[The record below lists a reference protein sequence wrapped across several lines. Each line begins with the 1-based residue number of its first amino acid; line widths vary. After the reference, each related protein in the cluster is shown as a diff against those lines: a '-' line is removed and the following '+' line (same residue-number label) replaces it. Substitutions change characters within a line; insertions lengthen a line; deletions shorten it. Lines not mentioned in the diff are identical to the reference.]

1 MTTTNNDLYI
11 VTGAAGN
18 LGSAIV
24 RKLVSDG
31 KAVRSFVLRGEEAAK
46 HLPEG
51 ANVVEGDV
59 TDISTLETLFA
70 DIPGGTTTYVIHC
83 AAMVSVSNL
92 VADKIWH
99 VNVDG
104 TQYIIDKCREHH
116 ARLIFIGSTG
126 AIPEQPMG
134 TAIKEVESFDPNAV
148 IGIYDQTKAASC
160 QLVLDAIH
168 NGEID
173 GCLILPSGISGPGDY
188 TFGNVAGVI
197 KEYVEGKMPAGVE
210 GTFNCADNR
219 DMAETIIRACKDG
232 RTGESYILGGD
243 MIGMKEVFD
252 ILAERTGLPT
262 IKTILPAGIG
272 KVLGSMSDAAEVITH
287 KPQRMTSFA
296 VYNLVRNNEFDSSK
310 AVAELGYSPRPM
322 AQSIAEEI
330 DWMLEEGIVTIPEP
344 DTRTVGEKF
353 IATNEQIGK
362 DLSAGFNKMAD
373 GVVAG
378 YKAVEHG
385 VVAGYKAVEH
395 GVVAGYKAVEQST
408 VGAFDAVSEA
418 FVEGLTL
425 AAATMPESGM
435 SVEGRAA
442 ALEAL
447 RQKPDEQEKDSL
459 VSDSYDNTE
468 ALSKKF
474 PVLNPTS
481 FESPMERALQNRLL
495 NGFENWNRGFD
506 AWKAWGEILYTPDSM
521 YNVHGVRL
529 TLPEYQKAMNLTLRR
544 NDIQMGAFR
553 NIIANDD
560 WVAIHY
566 DIATINRETGETTPG
581 SVMEFV
587 NFRDYGEG
595 LGTRVVEG
603 WAGTKGDD
611 YQGLMMLLT
620 SEEKEAQNAAM
631 AAIAEHEIPEI
642 DVLAVRYPVLH
653 PTSIRTALGREIR
666 QALLLDF
673 ESWNRGFDEWEKWM
687 GRYLTE
693 DFVCHTDFGDADAK
707 TYHAN
712 AKQWFEGKNTKRVYF
727 DNLLVR
733 DNWAA
738 IQYQTVS
745 TVNGMKEVKSVMQ
758 FFRFV
763 EDEDGVK
770 IAEVWNK

>member
-1 MTTTNNDLYI
+1 MNTTTNNELYI

-24 RKLVSDG
+24 RNLVANE
-31 KAVRSFVLRGEEAAK
+31 KAMRSFVLRGEEAAK

-51 ANVVEGDV
+51 ANVYEGDV
-59 TDISTLETLFA
+59 TDVTTLDTLFS
-70 DIPGGTTTYVIHC
+70 DIPENTAVYCIHC

-104 TQYIIDKCREHH
+104 THNIIDQCKAHS

-126 AIPEQPMG
+126 AIPEEPKG
-134 TAIKEVESFDPNAV
+134 TVIREVECYDPNAV

-160 QLVLDAIH
+160 QLALDAIH

-219 DMAETIIRACKDG
+219 DMAETIVRACKKG

-243 MIGMKEVFD
+243 QIDMKSVFD
-252 ILAERTGLPT
+252 ILAEHTGLPT
-262 IKTILPAGIG
+262 IKTILPAGMG
-272 KVLGSMSDAAEVITH
+272 KFLGSMSDMAEMVTH

-310 AVAELGYSPRPM
+310 AVRELGYNPRSM
-322 AQSIAEEI
+322 EQSIAEEI
-330 DWMLEEGIVTIPEP
+330 DWMINEGVVTLPEPKEP
-344 DTRTVGEKF
+344 DTRSFGEKL
-353 IATNEQIGK
+353 ADTGSAIGHG
-362 DLSAGFNKMAD
+362 LAAGAKAAGH
-373 GVVAG
+373 GVAAG

-385 VVAGYKAVEH
+385 VVAGYTAVADGVEDSIH
-395 GVVAGYKAVEQST
+395 AMGESFREMTMLRAGAPFESTLAVDEAEDGVVN
-408 VGAFDAVSEA
+408 
-418 FVEGLTL
+418 
-425 AAATMPESGM
+425 
-435 SVEGRAA
+435 
-442 ALEAL
+442 
-447 RQKPDEQEKDSL
+447 
-459 VSDSYDNTE
+459 SYDNTE
-468 ALSKKF
+468 KLSKKF
-474 PVLNPTS
+474 PVEHPTTIL
-481 FESPMERALQNRLL
+481 PGMETAIQNRLL

-506 AWKAWGEILYTPDSM
+506 AWKAWGDILYTPDSM

-529 TLPEYQKAMNLTLRR
+529 TLPEYQQAMRLTLRN
-544 NDIQMGAFR
+544 NDIQMGKFR
-553 NIIANDD
+553 NMIINDN

-566 DIATINRETGETTPG
+566 DIATINRETGESKPG

-587 NFRDYGEG
+587 EFENYGEG

-603 WAGTKGDD
+603 WAGTKGKD
-611 YQGLMMLLT
+611 YESLLRLLT
-620 SEEKEAQNAAM
+620 PEEREEQKKAREE
-631 AAIAEHEIPEI
+631 ILSREIPEI
-642 DVLAVRYPVLH
+642 DVLAVRYPVKH
-653 PTSIRTALGREIR
+653 PTSVRTALGREIR
-666 QALLLDF
+666 QAILLDF
-673 ESWNRGFDEWEKWM
+673 DCWNKGYDQWEAWAK
-687 GRYLTE
+687 RTLSE
-693 DFVCHTDFGDADAK
+693 DFICHTDFGDASREQYLDASRVWFDE
-707 TYHAN
+707 
-712 AKQWFEGKNTKRVYF
+712 KQSKCLYF

-738 IQYQTVS
+738 IQYRIVYTE
-745 TVNGMKEVKSVMQ
+745 NGVKEDKSMMQ

-763 EDEDGVK
+763 EEEDGVK
-770 IAEVWNK
+770 LVECWNK

>member
-1 MTTTNNDLYI
+1 MNTSTNNELYI

-24 RKLVSDG
+24 RHLVANG

-51 ANVVEGDV
+51 ANVHEGDV
-59 TDISTLETLFA
+59 TDVATLDRLFS
-70 DIPGGTTTYVIHC
+70 DIPENTAVYCIHC

-104 TQYIIDKCREHH
+104 TQNIIDQCKAHG

-126 AIPEQPMG
+126 AIPEEPKG
-134 TAIKEVESFDPNAV
+134 TIIREVESFDPNAV

-168 NGEID
+168 AGEID

-219 DMAETIIRACKDG
+219 DMAETIVRACKEG
-232 RTGESYILGGD
+232 RSGESYILGGD
-243 MIGMKEVFD
+243 QIGMKEVFD
-252 ILAERTGLPT
+252 ILAEHTGLPT
-262 IKTILPAGIG
+262 IKTILPAGMG
-272 KVLGSMSDAAEVITH
+272 KFLGSMSDMAEMVTH

-310 AVAELGYSPRPM
+310 AMKELGYSPRSM

-330 DWMLEEGIVTIPEP
+330 DWMISEGIVTLPEPKEP
-344 DTRTVGEKF
+344 DTRSFGEKLADTGSAIGHG
-353 IATNEQIGK
+353 IA
-362 DLSAGFNKMAD
+362 AGAKAAGH
-373 GVVAG
+373 GVAVG

-385 VVAGYKAVEH
+385 VVAGYNAVAD
-395 GVVAGYKAVEQST
+395 GVEDSIHAMSENFREMTMLRAGAAYEAAPAVDEK
-408 VGAFDAVSEA
+408 
-418 FVEGLTL
+418 EG
-425 AAATMPESGM
+425 GI
-435 SVEGRAA
+435 VN
-442 ALEAL
+442 
-447 RQKPDEQEKDSL
+447 
-459 VSDSYDNTE
+459 SYDNTE

-474 PVLNPTS
+474 PVEHPTTIL
-481 FESPMERALQNRLL
+481 PGMETAIQNRLL

-506 AWKAWGEILYTPDSM
+506 AWKVWGDILYTPDSM

-529 TLPEYQKAMNLTLRR
+529 TLPEYQQAMNLTLR
-544 NDIQMGAFR
+544 NNNIFMGKFR
-553 NIIANDD
+553 NMIVNDD
-560 WVAIHY
+560 WAAIHY
-566 DIATINRETGETTPG
+566 DIRTINRESGESSDG

-587 NFRDYGEG
+587 QFENYGDG
-595 LGTRVVEG
+595 LDTRVVEG
-603 WAGTKGDD
+603 WAGTKGKD
-611 YQGLMMLLT
+611 YDGLLRLLT
-620 SEEKEAQNAAM
+620 PQEREAQEQARAD
-631 AAIAEHEIPEI
+631 ILSREIPEI

-653 PTSIRTALGREIR
+653 PTSVRTALGREIR
-666 QALLLDF
+666 QAILLDF
-673 ESWNRGFDEWEKWM
+673 DCWNKGFDAWEAWA
-687 GRYLTE
+687 GRTLAD
-693 DFVCHTDFGDADAK
+693 DFVCHTDFGDA
-707 TYHAN
+707 TREQYLEN
-712 AKQWFEGKNTKRVYF
+712 ARQWFEEKDTKRLYF

-738 IQYQTVS
+738 IHYRTVS
-745 TVNGMKEVKSVMQ
+745 TVNGVKEDKSIMQ
-758 FFRFV
+758 FFRFR
-763 EDEDGVK
+763 EEEDGVK
-770 IAEVWNK
+770 LVECWNK

>member
-1 MTTTNNDLYI
+1 MTTNNTNTVLNNELYI

-24 RKLVSDG
+24 RNLVANG

-51 ANVVEGDV
+51 ANVVEGDI
-59 TDISTLETLFA
+59 TDIASLETLFA
-70 DIPGGTTTYVIHC
+70 DIPEGTETYVIHC
-83 AAMVSVSNL
+83 AAMVSVSSL

-104 TQYIIDKCREHH
+104 TRYIIDKCKEHN

-134 TAIKEVESFDPNAV
+134 TAIKEVDHFDPNAV
-148 IGIYDQTKAASC
+148 IGLYDQTKAASS

-168 NGEID
+168 AGEID
-173 GCLILPSGISGPGDY
+173 GCIILPSGISGPGDY
-188 TFGNVAGVI
+188 TFGNVSGVI

-219 DMAETIIRACKDG
+219 DMAETIIRACKEG
-232 RTGESYILGGD
+232 RTGESYILSGD

-252 ILAERTGLPT
+252 ILAEHTGLPT
-262 IKTILPAGIG
+262 IRNILPAGIG
-272 KVLGSMSDAAEVITH
+272 KVLGSMSDMAEKMTH

-310 AVAELGYSPRPM
+310 AIAELGYSPRSM

-330 DWMLEEGIVTIPEP
+330 DWMLEEKIVTIPEP

-353 IATNEQIGK
+353 VETNAQIGRDIAK
-362 DLSAGFNKMAD
+362 

-385 VVAGYKAVEH
+385 TVAGYKAIEH
-395 GVVAGYKAVEQST
+395 GAVAGYKAIEDGF
-408 VGAFDAVSEA
+408 VGAFLTHDGETVEEA
-418 FVEGLTL
+418 K
-425 AAATMPESGM
+425 ARMSGQ
-435 SVEGRAA
+435 G
-442 ALEAL
+442 
-447 RQKPDEQEKDSL
+447 Q
-459 VSDSYDNTE
+459 VSDSYANTE
-468 ALSKKF
+468 ELIRKF
-474 PVLNPTS
+474 PVMNPTAV
-481 FESPMERALQNRLL
+481 ENGLEKKIQNRLL

-506 AWKAWGEILYTPDSM
+506 AWKAWGDILYTPDSI

-529 TLPEYQKAMNLTLRR
+529 TLPEYQRAMNATLRS

-553 NIIANDD
+553 NMIINDD
-560 WVAIHY
+560 WAAIHY
-566 DIATINRETGETTPG
+566 DITTINRETGEETPG

-587 NFRDYGEG
+587 NFNDYGDQV
-595 LGTRVVEG
+595 GTRVVEG
-603 WAGTKGDD
+603 WAGTKGPD
-611 YQGLMMLLT
+611 YQGLVMMLT
-620 SEEKEAQNAAM
+620 PEEREAQEQAM
-631 AAIAEHEIPEI
+631 KEIAEHEIPSV
-642 DVLAVRYPVLH
+642 DVLAVRYPVKY
-653 PTSIRTALGREIR
+653 PTAIRTALGREIR

-673 ESWNRGFDEWEKWM
+673 ESWNRGFDEWEKW
-687 GRYLTE
+687 GERYVTG
-693 DFVCHTDFGDADAK
+693 DFIYHTDFGDANWK
-707 TYHAN
+707 EYHDN
-712 AKQWFEGKNTKRVYF
+712 ARQWMEEKNTKRVYF
-727 DNLLVR
+727 DNLMVR

-738 IQYQTVS
+738 IHYRTVS
-745 TVNGMKEVKSVMQ
+745 TVDGRKEAGSFMQ

-763 EDEDGVK
+763 ETEDGVK

>member
-1 MTTTNNDLYI
+1 MNTSTNNELYI

-24 RKLVSDG
+24 RNLLANG
-31 KAVRSFVLRGEEAAK
+31 KAVRSFVLRGEEAAR

-51 ANVVEGDV
+51 ANVFEGDV

-70 DIPGGTTTYVIHC
+70 DIPENTAVYCIHC

-92 VADKIWH
+92 VAEKIWH

-104 TQYIIDKCREHH
+104 TQYIIDKCKAHN

-126 AIPEQPMG
+126 AIPEQPKG
-134 TAIKEVESFDPNAV
+134 TVIREVEHFDPNAV

-168 NGEID
+168 AGEID

-197 KEYVEGKMPAGVE
+197 KEYAEGKMPAGVE

-219 DMAETIIRACKDG
+219 DMAETIVRACKEG

-243 MIGMKEVFD
+243 QIGMKEVFD
-252 ILAERTGLPT
+252 ILSEHTGLPT
-262 IKTILPAGIG
+262 IKTILPAGVG
-272 KVLGSMSDAAEVITH
+272 KLLGRMSDMAEKVTH

-310 AVAELGYSPRPM
+310 AMRELGYSPRPM

-330 DWMLEEGIVTIPEP
+330 DWMIEEGIVTLPKPREP
-344 DTRTVGEKF
+344 DTRSFGEKLADTGSAIGHG
-353 IATNEQIGK
+353 IA
-362 DLSAGFNKMAD
+362 AGAKAAGH
-373 GVVAG
+373 GVAVG

-385 VVAGYKAVEH
+385 VVAGYNAVADGVEDSIHAMGENFREMTMLRAGAAFESAPAVE
-395 GVVAGYKAVEQST
+395 
-408 VGAFDAVSEA
+408 EA
-418 FVEGLTL
+418 EG
-425 AAATMPESGM
+425 GI
-435 SVEGRAA
+435 VN
-442 ALEAL
+442 
-447 RQKPDEQEKDSL
+447 
-459 VSDSYDNTE
+459 SYDNTE

-474 PVLNPTS
+474 PVEHPTTIL
-481 FESPMERALQNRLL
+481 PGMETAIQNRLL

-506 AWKAWGEILYTPDSM
+506 AWKAWGDILYTPASM

-529 TLPEYQKAMNLTLRR
+529 TLPEYQLAMQLTLRN

-553 NIIANDD
+553 NMIVNDD

-566 DIATINRETGETTPG
+566 DITTINRETGETKPG

-587 NFRDYGEG
+587 QFENYGEG
-595 LGTRVVEG
+595 QDTRVVEG
-603 WAGTKGDD
+603 WAGTKGKD
-611 YQGLMMLLT
+611 YQGLLRLLT
-620 SEEKEAQNAAM
+620 PEEREAQEQAR
-631 AAIAEHEIPEI
+631 AEILSREIPKI
-642 DVLAVRYPVLH
+642 DVLAVRYPVNH
-653 PTSIRTALGREIR
+653 PTSVRTALGREIR
-666 QALLLDF
+666 QAILLDF
-673 ESWNRGFDEWEKWM
+673 DCWNKGYDQWEAWA
-687 GRYLTE
+687 RRTLSE
-693 DFVCHTDFGDADAK
+693 DFVCHTDFGDASREQYLDASRVWFDE
-707 TYHAN
+707 
-712 AKQWFEGKNTKRVYF
+712 KQSKRLYF

-738 IQYQTVS
+738 IQYRIVYTE
-745 TVNGMKEVKSVMQ
+745 NGVKEDKSMMQ

-763 EDEDGVK
+763 EEEDGVK
-770 IAEVWNK
+770 LVECWNK

>member
-1 MTTTNNDLYI
+1 MTTNNDLYI

-51 ANVVEGDV
+51 ANVIEGNV

-70 DIPGGTTTYVIHC
+70 DIPEGTTTYVIHC

-104 TQYIIDKCREHH
+104 TQYVIDKCREHN

-126 AIPEQPMG
+126 AIPEEPMG

-168 NGEID
+168 RGEID

-219 DMAETIIRACKDG
+219 DMAETVIRACKDG

-243 MIGMKEVFD
+243 KIGMKEVFD
-252 ILAERTGLPT
+252 ILSEHTGLPT

-272 KVLGSMSDAAEVITH
+272 KMIGSMSDAMESITH

-310 AVAELGYSPRPM
+310 AIRELGYNPRPM

-330 DWMLEEGIVTIPEP
+330 DWMLDEGIVSIPEP
-344 DTRTVGEKF
+344 DKRTAGEKF
-353 IATNEQIGK
+353 S
-362 DLSAGFNKMAD
+362 DGFSKMTE
-373 GVVAG
+373 GVVKGYKAVETGVVKG

-385 VVAGYKAVEH
+385 TVEAFTAV
-395 GVVAGYKAVEQST
+395 S
-408 VGAFDAVSEA
+408 DAVADGFS
-418 FVEGLTL
+418 TL
-425 AAATMPESGM
+425 AATMPESGM
-435 SVEGRAA
+435 SYEDRVA
-442 ALEAL
+442 ALTAL
-447 RQKPDEQEKDSL
+447 QKKQAEQEKESL

-481 FESPMERALQNRLL
+481 FESPMEKAIQNRLL

-506 AWKAWGEILYTPDSM
+506 AWKAWGDILYTPDSM

-529 TLPEYQKAMNLTLRR
+529 TLPEYQRAMNLTLRN

-603 WAGTKGDD
+603 WAGTKGED
-611 YQGLMMLLT
+611 YRGLMMLLT
-620 SEEKEAQNAAM
+620 PEEKEAQNAAM
-631 AAIAEHEIPEI
+631 AAIAAHEIPEI

-687 GRYLTE
+687 GRYLTD

-738 IQYQTVS
+738 IHYQIVS
-745 TVNGMKEVKSVMQ
+745 TVNGEKEVKSVMQ

-763 EDEDGVK
+763 EDEDGMK